1 MEAQP
6 LANTLLT
13 GSVRDEQGNPFQR
26 GIVSII
32 DMDNGIEVA
41 PKYLNNEG
49 SFEFDL
55 INNTEYLL
63 VVQGEEFFRIEEIFF
78 LDGDTNLDLVTQSIT
93 SRLKFA
99 SIEFDEA
106 SAELKTTMYRDLDR
120 VANFLLDNRDFK
132 VRISGHTDSDGSA
145 DFNMQLSQ
153 QRAQAIADYLIYF
166 GRIAAA
172 RIEVYGLGSTQPI
185 VEEKTEADKAL
196 NRRVEFELFRPS
208 KEELDKMQQEI
219 KEENNDGW

>member
-1 MEAQP
+1 
-6 LANTLLT
+6 
-13 GSVRDEQGNPFQR
+13 
-26 GIVSII
+26 
-32 DMDNGIEVA
+32 MDNGIEVA